1 MTHRHGPSPQDNKQ
15 EGLMERLFRYLLTGL
30 ISTVAAFQFVQ
41 VISRYVFETPLMG
54 LEELAIIPTIWLYIL
69 GSVNASRED
78 NQIRA
83 NVLDIFLK
91 TSRARAVLQAVSDG
105 ISIVVT
111 LWLSS
116 WAWNFFSYSW
126 RVGKETP
133 TLYLPTFIYESAL
146 FIGLSLMVVFMSWHF
161 LRNLTSLIGWRK
173 EVDHPLD
180 EPDNPETT
188 DEKECQ
194 LLTALKQDKHHD

>member
-1 MTHRHGPSPQDNKQ
+1 
-15 EGLMERLFRYLLTGL
+15 MERLFRYLLTGL

-41 VISRYVFETPLMG
+41 VITRYVFETPLMG
-54 LEELAIIPTIWLYIL
+54 LEEMAIIPTIWLYIL

-78 NQIRA
+78 TQIRA

-91 TSRARAVLQAVSDG
+91 TARARAVLQAISDG

-111 LWLSS
+111 LWLAG
-116 WAWNFFSYSW
+116 WAWNFFAYSW

-146 FIGLSLMVVFMSWHF
+146 LIGLGLMVVFMSGHF
-161 LRNLTSLIGWRK
+161 LRNLAYLAGWRQ
-173 EVDHPLD
+173 EPDHPLVD
-180 EPDNPETT
+180 PDYPETA
-188 DEKECQ
+188 EVHEYQ
-194 LLTALKQDKHHD
+194 LLTDAQQDKHHD